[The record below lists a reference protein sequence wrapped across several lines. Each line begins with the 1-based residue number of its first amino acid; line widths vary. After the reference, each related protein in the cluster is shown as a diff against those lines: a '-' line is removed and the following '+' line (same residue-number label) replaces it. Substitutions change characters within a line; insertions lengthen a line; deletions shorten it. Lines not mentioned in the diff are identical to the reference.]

1 MEYRSFADLAE
12 TVFFNAHAIPEDVDL
27 IVGIPRSGLLPANLL
42 AVQLHK
48 PLLDLESYL
57 EGRAPTLGRTAR
69 ETIDGNVRPRRV
81 LIVDDSIAS
90 GESMRDVQARVRA
103 IAPDIPATYLAV
115 YGTKAVHEDADLVFE
130 AVPSPRIFEWNLM
143 RHKRL
148 ADACFDIDG
157 ILCHDPEH
165 AQNDDG
171 EKYRAFLL
179 TAKPL
184 LRANVPIKHLV
195 TSRLEK
201 YRPETERWLAE
212 NGVKYEHLWMLD
224 LPSAEERRRQR
235 AHASFKASVYVKTGA
250 GLFVESED
258 RQAQEIAELSERPVL
273 SIEGQR
279 MVWPG
284 DTSAARRSYI
294 RRNETK
300 SGAVKRLVKA
310 AAFGILGD
318 RTIANIK
325 RSLRGHG

>member
-12 TVFFNAHAIPEDVDL
+12 TIFFNAASIPDDVDL

-48 PLLDLESYL
+48 PLLDLDSYL
-57 EGRAPTLGRTAR
+57 DGRTPTLGRTAQ
-69 ETIDGNVRPRRV
+69 ETIRTADRPRRV

-90 GESMRDVQARVRA
+90 GESMRAVQARVRA
-103 IAPDIPATYLAV
+103 VAPDVPTTYLAV
-115 YGTKAVHEDADLVFE
+115 YGTRSAHEDADLIFE

-143 RHKRL
+143 RHDRL

-157 ILCHDPEH
+157 ILCHDPDSS
-165 AQNDDG
+165 QNDDG
-171 EKYRAFLL
+171 QRYRDFLL

-201 YRPETERWLAE
+201 YRPETEQWLAAH
-212 NGVKYEHLWMLD
+212 GVKYERLWMLD

-235 AHASFKASVYVKTGA
+235 AHASFKASVYVSTGA

-258 RQAQEIAELSERPVL
+258 DQAQEIAQLSDRPVL
-273 SIEGQR
+273 SIGGQR
-279 MVWPG
+279 MVWPNDMTTAKRKYG
-284 DTSAARRSYI
+284 
-294 RRNETK
+294 RRNETRG
-300 SGAVKRLVKA
+300 GAAKRLARSV
-310 AAFGILGD
+310 AFGVLGAEGVA
-318 RTIANIK
+318 RLK
-325 RSLRGHG
+325 RSLRRHA

>member
-27 IVGIPRSGLLPANLL
+27 IVGVPRSGLLPANLL

-57 EGRAPTLGRTAR
+57 EGRTPTVGRTAR
-69 ETIDGNVRPRRV
+69 ETIDEKVRPRRV

-90 GESMRDVQARVRA
+90 GESMRAVRERVQAA
-103 IAPDIPATYLAV
+103 APQVPATYLAV
-115 YGTKAVHEDADLVFE
+115 YGTRAAHEDADLIFE

-157 ILCHDPEH
+157 ILCHDPH
-165 AQNDDG
+165 SSQNDDG
-171 EKYRAFLL
+171 EKYRDFLL

-201 YRPETERWLAE
+201 YRPETEQWLAA
-212 NGVKYEHLWMLD
+212 NGVKYENLWMLD

-235 AHASFKASVYVKTGA
+235 AHASFKASVYIKTGA

-258 RQAQEIAELSERPVL
+258 KQAQEIAQLSERPVL

-284 DTSAARRSYI
+284 NATAARRSYV
-294 RRNETK
+294 RRGES
-300 SGAVKRLVKA
+300 SGGAAKRLVRA
-310 AAFGILGD
+310 VAFGILGD
-318 RTIANIK
+318 RTIAKIK
-325 RSLRGHG
+325 RSLRR

>member
-57 EGRAPTLGRTAR
+57 DGRAPVVGRTAR
-69 ETIDGNVRPRRV
+69 ETIDENVRPRRV

-90 GESMRDVQARVRA
+90 GESMRLVRERVRLA
-103 IAPDIPATYLAV
+103 KPDVPATYLAV
-115 YGTKAVHEDADLVFE
+115 YGTRAAHEDADLIFE

-148 ADACFDIDG
+148 AEACFDIDG
-157 ILCHDPEH
+157 ILCHDPH
-165 AQNDDG
+165 SAQNDDG
-171 EKYRAFLL
+171 EKYRDFLL

-212 NGVKYEHLWMLD
+212 NGVRYEHLWMLD

-235 AHASFKASVYVKTGA
+235 AHASFKASVYVETGA
-250 GLFVESED
+250 ALFVESED
-258 RQAQEIAELSERPVL
+258 KQAREIAELSERPVL

-284 DTSAARRSYI
+284 DASAARRRYI
-294 RRNETK
+294 RRSE
-300 SGAVKRLVKA
+300 SGGGAVKRLVRA
-310 AAFGILGD
+310 AAFGLLGD
-318 RTIANIK
+318 RTIARIK
-325 RSLRGHG
+325 RTLRR